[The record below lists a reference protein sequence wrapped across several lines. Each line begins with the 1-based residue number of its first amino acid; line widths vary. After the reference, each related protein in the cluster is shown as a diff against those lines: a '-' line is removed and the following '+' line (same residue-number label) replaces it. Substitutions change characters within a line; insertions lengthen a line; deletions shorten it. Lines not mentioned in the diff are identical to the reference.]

1 MLMRLDQ
8 APLGVA
14 LTVGKI
20 SDPGFAARMSRL
32 GVFEGSTLTRLNE
45 EITVDPVKVDGPR
58 GNVVLS
64 AGLAARVVLHR
75 DDDKRLPLLECNPG
89 DSGHVEGLTGH
100 DGVEASLKRLGVVEN
115 DRLTLVRRL
124 PPMLYQAV
132 VDGKDRVRL
141 STGLACKILG
151 RTPTGE
157 RQFSSVGVGE
167 PFTVESI
174 LAGEGA
180 AATLEGMHIRPG
192 VQLELTGVG
201 STQSVG
207 SKAHQPI
214 VCVTMDGLRLYFQ
227 RGDAARLP
235 VST

>member
-1 MLMRLDQ
+1 MHLDQ

-45 EITVDPVKVDGPR
+45 EITIDPVKVDGPK

-64 AGLAARVVLHR
+64 AWLAAKVVLHR
-75 DDDKRLPLLECNPG
+75 DDDKRLPLLECKPG

-100 DGVEASLKRLGVVEN
+100 DAVETSLGRLGVVEN

-124 PPMLYQAV
+124 PPMLYHAV
-132 VDGKDRVRL
+132 VDGKHRVQL
-141 STGLACKILG
+141 STGLACKVLG
-151 RTPTGE
+151 QTPTGE

-174 LAGEGA
+174 LAGEDA
-180 AATLEGMHIRPG
+180 AGTLAGMHIHPG
-192 VQLELTGVG
+192 VKLELTSVG
-201 STQSVG
+201 SSQCVG
-207 SKAHQPI
+207 SKAHHPI

-227 RGDAARLP
+227 QGDAARLL
-235 VST
+235 VSI